1 MNANTPWLAAH
12 GRLWYD
18 DKWYRVAWIIWP
30 QAAGLLIFVVL
41 WLNYPAAQGLVPW
54 ARPVLEATKNPAVA
68 QQQQP
73 PQQQQQ
79 QYPIQQPQTLVPQ
92 TQQPQASTEDA
103 LALCKGEDWG

>member
-41 WLNYPAAQGLVPW
+41 WLNYPAAQGLIPW
-54 ARPVLEATKNPAVA
+54 AKPVLEASKNPSTIVA
-68 QQQQP
+68 P
-73 PQQQQQ
+73 TPT
-79 QYPIQQPQTLVPQ
+79 P
-92 TQQPQASTEDA
+92 TQQPFYQPTPTPTPEPQVDA
-103 LALCKGEDWG
+103 LGPCKGENWNGII